1 VGGDPRDVCTAAVVF
16 DDDEDVEAAQEDG
29 VDVGEVDGEDRV
41 GSYSGLSRLERIEP
55 GRGGGRVGL
64 IAVQGR

>member
-1 VGGDPRDVCTAAVVF
+1 VAREIQVNEGTLGNWVHKYR
-16 DDDEDVEAAQEDG
+16 VE
-29 VDVGEVDGEDRV
+29 R
-41 GSYSGLSRLERIEP
+41 SYSGLSRLERIEP